1 MQTCDPTTREG
12 PPVKKVLTILAV
24 AFAVYY
30 ILTSPSSAA
39 DAVSAALSALASGFN
54 AVITFFTELF

>member
-1 MQTCDPTTREG
+1 
-12 PPVKKVLTILAV
+12 VKKVLTILAV

-54 AVITFFTELF
+54 AVITFFTQLF